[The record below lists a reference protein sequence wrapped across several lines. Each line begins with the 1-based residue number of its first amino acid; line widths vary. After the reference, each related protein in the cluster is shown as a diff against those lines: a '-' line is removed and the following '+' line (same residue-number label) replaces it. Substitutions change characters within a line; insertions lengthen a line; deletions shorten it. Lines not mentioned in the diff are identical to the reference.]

1 MANYIDHS
9 DIEKGRYG
17 TVAAAKQFSTDQAT
31 AIDANITKVHGLII
45 EIAGSELTS
54 TEGLK
59 FIEAEAYSRWHWNIE
74 NSKERPVEII
84 TPNMKESI
92 LAAKKRA
99 ETTVDAEIYCMET
112 W

>member
-31 AIDANITKVHGLII
+31 AIDANITQIHGLII
-45 EIAGSELTS
+45 EIAGEELTS

-59 FIEAEAYSRWHWNIE
+59 FIEGEAYRRWHWNIE
-74 NSKERPVEII
+74 NAKEKPIEII
-84 TPNMKESI
+84 TQNMKDSI

-99 ETTVDAEIYCMET
+99 EATVETEIYCMET
-112 W
+112 H